1 MSHDWRK
8 PTDDPADELKEAD
21 ILLEKAD
28 ALLRRHK
35 AKEDKNPTAP
45 SPDDDLPVLTDIVD
59 DLMIE
64 PLLRFDTPPDPAP
77 QPPRPE
83 TRPAAAAPP
92 LPAGMS
98 IELTERLVNLDT
110 ELAREVENWF
120 ADELPQ
126 LVTRELDRFAQR
138 LREEAIAHM
147 RATLVP
153 ALSERISVLLER
165 ALTVPRDPPV

>member
-8 PTDDPADELKEAD
+8 PTDDPTDELKEAD

-35 AKEDKNPTAP
+35 LREDKHANVP
-45 SPDDDLPVLTDIVD
+45 SPDDDLPVLTDVVD

-64 PLLRFDTPPDPAP
+64 PLLRFDTPADPFA
-77 QPPRPE
+77 R
-83 TRPAAAAPP
+83 TRPANSGVAPEAPP
-92 LPAGMS
+92 ATGVS
-98 IELTERLVNLDT
+98 VELTELLVNLDT

-126 LVTRELDRFAQR
+126 LVTRELDRFALR
-138 LREEAIAHM
+138 LREEASAHM
-147 RATLVP
+147 RATLIP
-153 ALSERISVLLER
+153 ALSERIAVLLEH
-165 ALTVPRDPPV
+165 ALTAPRDPPA

>member
-8 PTDDPADELKEAD
+8 PADDPADELKEAD

-35 AKEDKNPTAP
+35 IREDKSAAAP
-45 SPDDDLPVLTDIVD
+45 PSDDDLPVLTDIVD

-64 PLLRFDTPPDPAP
+64 PLLRFDTSAEPAP
-77 QPPRPE
+77 LPKRAG
-83 TRPAAAAPP
+83 THAAPQA
-92 LPAGMS
+92 PAPEAS
-98 IELTERLVNLDT
+98 VELAELLVNLDT

-138 LREEAIAHM
+138 LREEATAHM
-147 RATLVP
+147 RATLIP
-153 ALSERISVLLER
+153 ALSERIAVLLEQ
-165 ALTVPRDPPV
+165 ALTTPRDPHT

>member
-35 AKEDKNPTAP
+35 IRDNKSADAP
-45 SPDDDLPVLTDIVD
+45 APDDDLPVLTDVVD

-64 PLLRFDTPPDPAP
+64 PLLRFDASAEPVARTPPTDSRVAP
-77 QPPRPE
+77 
-83 TRPAAAAPP
+83 AAPP
-92 LPAGMS
+92 ATGVS
-98 IELTERLVNLDT
+98 VELTELLVNLDT

-138 LREEAIAHM
+138 LREEATAHM
-147 RATLVP
+147 RATLIP
-153 ALSERISVLLER
+153 ALSERIAVLLEQ
-165 ALTVPRDPPV
+165 ALTAPRDPPT